1 MKTAL
6 DWKLDIVVI
15 TAAATWSQT
24 KIVRL
29 TKRLNKTKFRDFRFF
44 DKKNNGKIFCMFC
57 IFCIF
62 CTFFIIRLLLSFSF
76 QKQITS

>member
-29 TKRLNKTKFRDFRFF
+29 TKRLKNEALERLIHHTEQHFFRVV
-44 DKKNNGKIFCMFC
+44 
-57 IFCIF
+57 
-62 CTFFIIRLLLSFSF
+62 TL
-76 QKQITS
+76 